1 MHTKYAQASTCECTH
16 DASVRT
22 HSYSPKPPILP
33 PQVVKEY
40 LREADSIWIVAS
52 INRAVN
58 DKTAK
63 NMLGETFRRE
73 LLMDGQYNNICFVAT
88 QVYLSVFFSTHA
100 TEQSHIPLT
109 ATDSPRRRA
118 TC

>member
-1 MHTKYAQASTCECTH
+1 MHTKYAHASTYECTPRRVF
-16 DASVRT
+16 A
-22 HSYSPKPPILP
+22 HSFLSPNPPILP

-63 NMLGETFRRE
+63 NMLGESFRRE

-88 QVYLSVFFSTHA
+88 QVYLLVFFSTHA
-100 TEQSHIPLT
+100 SEQSHIPLT

>member
-1 MHTKYAQASTCECTH
+1 M
-16 DASVRT
+16 
-22 HSYSPKPPILP
+22 
-33 PQVVKEY
+33 VKEY

-63 NMLGETFRRE
+63 NMLGESFRRE

-88 QVYLSVFFSTHA
+88 QVYLSVFFSTPASNNH
-100 TEQSHIPLT
+100 TSL
-109 ATDSPRRRA
+109 
-118 TC
+118 